1 MRPQSRKTPKDDPD
15 AAYAAALR
23 LLARREHSALEL
35 RRKLDQRGFA
45 AALITPALERL
56 QGEGYLSDERF
67 AASLARH
74 RADQGYGEL
83 RIRAELAQH
92 GVDGSAVER
101 ALAELDADW
110 VERALRQARR
120 HFPEPPET
128 GADIARI
135 LRHLTQRGFPPG
147 VSRKALADWEE
158 SVQKQG

>member
-1 MRPQSRKTPKDDPD
+1 MRPQSRKAPKDEPD

-23 LLARREHSALEL
+23 LLARREHSAVEL
-35 RRKLDQRGFA
+35 RRKLNQRGFG

-67 AASLARH
+67 ALSLARH
-74 RADQGYGEL
+74 RTDQGYGEL

-92 GVDGSAVER
+92 GVEGSALER

-120 HFPEPPET
+120 HFLEPPET
-128 GADIARI
+128 ATDTARM
-135 LRHLTQRGFPPG
+135 LRYLTQRGFPPG
-147 VSRKALADWEE
+147 VARRVLADWAE